1 MRYLAICV
9 VFSVVFAGC
18 TSLVKVQTEPGD
30 STNLTGLKTYD
41 WLQTNTPPSENVR
54 VHNPEV
60 VALVRD
66 AVEKNLQKK
75 GYTRDEAGKPDFV
88 VTWFGAIEAKVKK
101 ESIDHFYRTS
111 GYGAVA
117 SQLSPKKEGAV
128 VMEYEEGTILID
140 VLNPKSH
147 ETIWRGSGTDR
158 LLKKMNKDETATY
171 LNRVV
176 GQILKDFPQS
186 TN

>member
-1 MRYLAICV
+1 MRYLVICV

-18 TSLVKVQTEPGD
+18 TSLVNVQTESGD
-30 STNLTGLKTYD
+30 SANLTGLKTYD
-41 WLQTNTPPSENVR
+41 WLQTNTPPAESVR
-54 VHNPEV
+54 VNNSEV
-60 VALVRD
+60 VGLVRD
-66 AVEKNLQKK
+66 AVEKSLQKK
-75 GYTRDEAGKPDFV
+75 GYTRDEAGNPDFV

-101 ESIDHFYRTS
+101 ESIDHFYRTT

-117 SQLSPKKEGAV
+117 TQLAPKKEGAV
-128 VMEYEEGTILID
+128 IMEYEEGTILID

-158 LLKKMNKDETATY
+158 LLKEMNEAEAATY
-171 LNRVV
+171 INRMV
-176 GQILKDFPQS
+176 GQILKDFPRS